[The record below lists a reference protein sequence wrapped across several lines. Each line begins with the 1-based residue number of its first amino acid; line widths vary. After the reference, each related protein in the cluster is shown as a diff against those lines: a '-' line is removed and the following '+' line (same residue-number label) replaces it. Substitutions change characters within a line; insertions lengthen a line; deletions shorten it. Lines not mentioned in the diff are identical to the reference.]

1 VIIRPIKQS
10 VMILCVPWLA
20 TAAAFSA
27 SRVWAPA
34 LMLRSELKFSHG
46 HASKTTRDVA
56 FRNLLTEPATSHS
69 NRTAPTKEKGLLISQ
84 QALYCFERRLCGFHY
99 FFLVAFLV
107 AFFTAFLAAFL
118 TAFFAAFLGAAFF
131 VAITNDSPF
140 KQIGTA
146 LFLL

>member
-1 VIIRPIKQS
+1 LDQLTPGH
-10 VMILCVPWLA
+10 
-20 TAAAFSA
+20 
-27 SRVWAPA
+27 
-34 LMLRSELKFSHG
+34 KFYS
-46 HASKTTRDVA
+46 S
-56 FRNLLTEPATSHS
+56 
-69 NRTAPTKEKGLLISQ
+69 KEKGLLILFSRP
-84 QALYCFERRLCGFHY
+84 FTFSERRLCGLDY